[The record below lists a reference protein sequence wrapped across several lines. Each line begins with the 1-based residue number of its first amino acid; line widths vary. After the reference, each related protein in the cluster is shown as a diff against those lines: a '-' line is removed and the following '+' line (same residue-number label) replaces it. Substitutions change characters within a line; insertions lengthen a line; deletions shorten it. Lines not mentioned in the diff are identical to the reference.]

1 MTFLYLLT
9 SLLNCVPCVLKPCS
23 HTDVLCV
30 LMRSRANVPYTRTCS
45 LANVPCA
52 LVCSLSNVPCVL
64 TYSRGN
70 VSFVL
75 ACQGALCPYVL
86 TCKVASRALALT
98 GQRASSAYLTCKHVL
113 RVLECIDKW
122 TWLANSRSNVL
133 TCLESFASYGLRD
146 HMIIGKHVFPPQ

>member
-9 SLLNCVPCVLKPCS
+9 SLLNCVPCVLKTCS
-23 HTDVLCV
+23 HADVLCV
-30 LMRSRANVPYTRTCS
+30 LMCSHASAPYTRTCS

-52 LVCSLSNVPCVL
+52 LAWSLSNVPCVL
-64 TYSRGN
+64 TCSRGN

-75 ACQGALCPYVL
+75 ACQDALCPYVL

-98 GQRASSAYLTCKHVL
+98 GQCTRSAYLTCKHVL
-113 RVLECIDKW
+113 RVLECIDES

-133 TCLESFASYGLRD
+133 TCLESFASNGLRD
-146 HMIIGKHVFPPQ
+146 HMIICKHVFPPQ